1 MEPVGLA
8 LGAAGLLTAFNS
20 CLEALE
26 LIDLGKA
33 HARDATLLEQL
44 FENQQ
49 YRLVAWAKTNFPSVY
64 QTNAKLLSDEVKQRL
79 LKNLACIT
87 LLFHDRDRLGRLY
100 GLGPNLGIEQEG
112 QILAFRSLV
121 QHLGGGVKRRQSTTG
136 LGLITSWAIRDR
148 RKFRA
153 LVDDV
158 SRFITDLEM
167 TTQALSSQPDD
178 QRAVFDES
186 QYSRGIKVNWTD
198 TPELIGIEI
207 ERQTQRHP
215 IALSRIVGGDAKKR
229 AVEARDDPRTLV
241 GGTKTPANT
250 LAPLPPSIEPSLWA
264 SNARAREGVSY
275 PSILFADFG
284 NSCKPPLT
292 A

>member
-33 HARDATLLEQL
+33 HARDAILLEQL
-44 FENQQ
+44 FDNQQ
-49 YRLVAWAKTNFPSVY
+49 YRLMAWAKTNFPSVD
-64 QTNAKLLSDEVKQRL
+64 QTNAKPLSDEVKQRL

-87 LLFHDRDRLGRLY
+87 LLFHDRGRLERLY
-100 GLGPNLGIEQEG
+100 RPGPSLDTEQEG
-112 QILAFRSLV
+112 HILAFRSRV
-121 QHLGGGVKRRQSTTG
+121 QHLGGGVKRRQSATG
-136 LGLITSWAIRDR
+136 LGLITSWAVRDR
-148 RKFRA
+148 RKFRE

-167 TTQALSSQPDD
+167 TTQALSSQPDV

-186 QYSRGIKVNWTD
+186 QYSRGIKINWTD

-215 IALSRIVGGDAKKR
+215 IALSRIGGDAKKR
-229 AVEARDDPRTLV
+229 AVGDDPRTLV
-241 GGTKTPANT
+241 GGAKTPANT

-292 A
+292 AQFR